1 MNTPRIAPCLW
12 FDGKAEDAARFYC
25 SVFPDS
31 RITGT
36 TRYGEAGR
44 EQHGQ
49 QPGTVLTVAFEL
61 GGQPFTAL
69 NGGPLFRFSEAISFE
84 VPCTDQA
91 EIDRYWDALLAGGG
105 QEGPCG
111 WLKDRFGLSWQV
123 VPDAALALFDDDDQ
137 DRAARATVVETHA
150 GRVVPATRPHAL
162 EACVRAMFTYDP
174 VATLSRVLAP
184 IVALV
189 ASDDDTGS
197 RAQALAAVS
206 AARESTGRSPV
217 ERVSFGHDGHNLMRY
232 RPVEVASAIVSVS
245 GSGR

>member
-105 QEGPCG
+105 EPSQCG
-111 WLKDRFGLSWQV
+111 WLKDRFGVSWQV
-123 VPDAALALFDDDDQ
+123 YPRQLLEWIGQQDTPASQRAMTAMMGMRKLDLAALR
-137 DRAARATVVETHA
+137 RAYE
-150 GRVVPATRPHAL
+150 GK
-162 EACVRAMFTYDP
+162 
-174 VATLSRVLAP
+174 
-184 IVALV
+184 
-189 ASDDDTGS
+189 
-197 RAQALAAVS
+197 
-206 AARESTGRSPV
+206 
-217 ERVSFGHDGHNLMRY
+217 
-232 RPVEVASAIVSVS
+232 
-245 GSGR
+245 